1 MGKLST
7 LEMRVNPKAT
17 ATGNEYNAQGFIGA
31 PHKVRDYHEAEEDLK
46 VTEENNKAAS
56 KTRVVQRPVR
66 RRL

>member
-7 LEMRVNPKAT
+7 LEMRVDSKAT

-31 PHKVRDYHEAEEDLK
+31 LYKARDDHEAEEDPE
-46 VTEENNKAAS
+46 VTEEDDKAAL
-56 KTRVVQRPVR
+56 KTRVVQKSVR